1 MKSMHLSPAMNL
13 SRHRHRFRLD
23 GWQLGVLAIALLV
36 LVPLVTLLLSFL
48 HPEQQIWEHI
58 METMMSRLL
67 INTLIMVVGV
77 SVCTALIGVP
87 LAWLTGVCEF
97 PGRRFFSWA
106 LLLPMAMPTYV
117 LAFVWIGLLDFSG
130 SIQTALRDLLGAGFR
145 LPEFRS
151 AAGVIQTM
159 TLALYPYVY
168 LLTKNGFSTQG
179 ARAME
184 AAQTLGCSRPEAFF
198 RVALPMT
205 WPWIAG
211 GLLLV
216 IMESLADFGAVS
228 IFNFDTFTT
237 AIYKAWF
244 GFFSLPAAA
253 QLSTVLIVLVLII
266 MEFDKR
272 SRQKR
277 RFFQAERQQTQ
288 APRIKLSPRTRWIA
302 CGACSLALLMGFGL
316 PLLQLLAWSA
326 EAWKEELSSRYLFL
340 LLHSTTLAAIA
351 ALIIVFLAFVLA
363 YTSRRHPGGFTSL
376 LIHLATL
383 GYGLP
388 GTVLA
393 VGIFIPIAA
402 LDTGFIALQEK
413 VFPAAAP
420 ILLQGTIVVMLLAYI
435 VRFLAAGFKA
445 VDSSMHR
452 VTPSI
457 DEAARLMGLRGP
469 KILWRIHLPIIKG
482 GALTALTIVFVDV
495 MKEMPI
501 TLMTR
506 PFGWD
511 TLAVKIFELTSEGE
525 WERAAIPAL
534 GLVAAGL
541 LPIIF
546 FMRKSES

>member
-1 MKSMHLSPAMNL
+1 MVSP
-13 SRHRHRFRLD
+13 SVQYQTSGTFRLPRMT
-23 GWQLGVLAIALLV
+23 GWQISTMLICLLV
-36 LVPLVTLLLSFL
+36 LVPLVTLFLSFL
-48 HPEQQIWEHI
+48 HPEKEIWDHI
-58 METMMSRLL
+58 LQTQMSSLL
-67 INTLIMVVGV
+67 INTLFMVVGV
-77 SVCTALIGVP
+77 AVCTTIIGVS

-117 LAFVWIGLLDFSG
+117 LAFVWLGLLDFPAPLP
-130 SIQTALRDLLGAGFR
+130 TALRTLFGADFR

-151 AAGVIQTM
+151 LGGVIQTM

-168 LLTKNGFSTQG
+168 LLAKNGFATQG

-184 AAQTLGCSRPEAFF
+184 AAESLGCTRTQAFF
-198 RVALPMT
+198 RVALPMA

-211 GLLLV
+211 GVLLV
-216 IMESLADFGAVS
+216 VMESLADFGAVS

-237 AIYKAWF
+237 AIYKAWY

-253 QLSTVLIVLVLII
+253 QLSTVLIVLVFII
-266 MEFDKR
+266 MELDKR
-272 SRQKR
+272 SRKKR
-277 RFFQAERQQTQ
+277 QFYQSERQQTA
-288 APRIKLSPRTRWIA
+288 APRIQLSKRLQWVAGIS
-302 CGACSLALLMGFGL
+302 CSLILLLGFGL
-316 PLLQLLAWSA
+316 PLIQLLYWAVSIF
-326 EAWKEELSSRYLFL
+326 EQEFSTRYLSL
-340 LLHSTTLAAIA
+340 LLHSASLAIIA
-351 ALIIVFLAFVLA
+351 ALIIVFLAFILA
-363 YTSRRHPGGFTSL
+363 YTSRRHPGTITQL
-376 LIHLATL
+376 LIHTATL

-393 VGIFIPIAA
+393 VGIYIPISG
-402 LDTGFIALQEK
+402 LDNILITIQEK
-413 VFPAAAP
+413 LLGSSSSF
-420 ILLQGTIVVMLLAYI
+420 LQGTVMVMLLAYTI
-435 VRFLAAGFKA
+435 RFLAAGFKA
-445 VDSSMHR
+445 VDSAMHR
-452 VTPSI
+452 ITPSI

-469 KILWRIHLPIIKG
+469 KILLKIHLPIIKG
-482 GALTALTIVFVDV
+482 GALTALTMVFVDV

-511 TLAVKIFELTSEGE
+511 TLSVKVFELTSEGE

-534 GLVAAGL
+534 FLVITGL

>member
-1 MKSMHLSPAMNL
+1 MQSLSTPDMV
-13 SRHRHRFRLD
+13 RHRSICFD
-23 GWQLGVLAIALLV
+23 GWQVSTLLIAFLV
-36 LVPLVTLLLSFL
+36 LVPLVTLLLSFF
-48 HPEQQIWEHI
+48 HSEPQIWEHI
-58 METMMSRLL
+58 LQTMMSRLL
-67 INTLIMVVGV
+67 INTTILVTGV
-77 SVCTALIGVP
+77 AVCTTLIGVS
-87 LAWLTGVCEF
+87 LAWFTGICDF

-117 LAFVWIGLLDFSG
+117 LAFVWLGLLDFSG
-130 SIQTALRDLLGAGFR
+130 PVQTGLRNMFGSGFR

-151 AAGVIQTM
+151 VGGVIQTM

-179 ARAME
+179 ARAIE
-184 AAQTLGCSRPEAFF
+184 AAESLGCSRVQAFF
-198 RVALPMT
+198 RVALPMA

-211 GLLLV
+211 GVLLV

-244 GFFSLPAAA
+244 GFFSLHAAA
-253 QLSTVLIVLVLII
+253 QLSTVLIVLVFII
-266 MEFDKR
+266 MELDKR
-272 SRQKR
+272 SRKKR
-277 RFFQAERQQTQ
+277 RFFQAERQQTP
-288 APRIKLSPRTRWIA
+288 APRIKLSPRMKWLA
-302 CGACSLALLMGFGL
+302 CGCCSLVMFMGFGL
-316 PLLQLLAWSA
+316 PLLQLIFWTVSV
-326 EAWKEELSSRYLFL
+326 WGEEISSRYLFL
-340 LLHSTTLAAIA
+340 IFHSVTLAITA
-351 ALIIVFLAFVLA
+351 ALIIVFLAFILA
-363 YTSRRHPGGFTSL
+363 YASRRHPAGITQL
-376 LIHLATL
+376 MIHVATL

-393 VGIFIPIAA
+393 IGIFIPISG
-402 LDTGFIALQEK
+402 LDSLLVSVQER
-413 VFPAAAP
+413 FDFETAGP
-420 ILLQGTIVVMLLAYI
+420 LLQGTIAVMLLAYTI
-435 VRFLAAGFKA
+435 RFLAAGYKT
-445 VDSSMHR
+445 VDSAMHR

-469 KILWRIHLPIIKG
+469 KVLMKIHLPIIKG
-482 GALTALTIVFVDV
+482 GALTALIVVFVDV

-511 TLAVKIFELTSEGE
+511 TLSVKIFELTSEGE

-534 GLVAAGL
+534 CLVITGL